1 MSEGGYRGHGSNPR
15 LNSANT
21 GNEYMAALVS
31 SSAKRS
37 GLLADAS
44 DGILVPNA
52 ALSGRWPIEYQEIS
66 NPLPAVRLN
75 A

>member
-52 ALSGRWPIEYQEIS
+52 VLSCRGTADYQKT
-66 NPLPAVRLN
+66 P
-75 A
+75 